1 MAAACKDMDGKDI
14 AMNRV
19 RRAQKKD
26 IARIMDLLVQV
37 DMVHHIGR
45 PDIFK
50 GPATKYNETQLAK
63 IIEDDT
69 TPVFVC
75 VDEDDRVIGH
85 AFCIYKQ
92 VKDDNVL
99 TDIRTLYIDD
109 ICVDEEERGKH
120 VGTALYEHVMEHAK
134 KEGFYNVTLNVWSCN
149 PQALKFYEALG
160 FVPQK
165 IGMEIVL

>member
-1 MAAACKDMDGKDI
+1 MATTCKDMDGKDI

-19 RRAQKKD
+19 RKAENRD
-26 IARIMDLLVQV
+26 IPRIMDLLVQV
-37 DMVHHIGR
+37 DMVHHTGR

-50 GPATKYNETQLAK
+50 GPATKYNEKQLEM
-63 IIEDDT
+63 IIKDDT

-75 VDEDDRVIGH
+75 VDENDRVIGH

-92 VKDDNVL
+92 VIDDNVL

-109 ICVDEEERGKH
+109 ICVDEENRGNH
-120 VGTALYEHVMEHAK
+120 VGTALYEHVIDHAR

>member
-1 MAAACKDMDGKDI
+1 MAATCKDMDGKDI

-19 RRAQKKD
+19 RKAENKD
-26 IARIMDLLVQV
+26 IPRIMDLLIQV
-37 DMVHHIGR
+37 DMVHHTGR

-50 GPATKYNETQLAK
+50 GPATKYNEKQLEM
-63 IIEDDT
+63 IIKDDT

-75 VDEDDRVIGH
+75 VDENDRVIGH

-92 VKDDNVL
+92 VIDDNVL

-109 ICVDEEERGKH
+109 ICVDDENRGNH
-120 VGTALYEHVMEHAK
+120 VGTALYEHVIDHAR